1 MAPEHRSTLS
11 RPAGWQGLQ
20 KVAIVGAATL
30 KGKELKETLEDRN
43 FPATEVLLFDDDD
56 ASGQLDVIRD
66 EATFIHAVVRDS
78 FDDVDVAFF
87 ASSEAF
93 TLKTW
98 KQAQKSGAAIVDL
111 SYALEA
117 ERTLRV
123 RSPWLDRE
131 LTAREIS
138 SRAQGAQAGLTLG
151 QHNFGQPGQPGQAGH
166 AAPAA
171 SPAATPAPTSAAL
184 PTLLPTLD
192 IETTAVVCAH
202 PAATIL
208 ALLMVRLQKAGNIR
222 TASATVFDPVSEQG
236 TRGMDE
242 LHQQTLNLL
251 SFQSMPKDVYDMQIA
266 FNMLSRYGEEAKASL
281 EQVTDRVARH
291 FTHLTRGKAPLPAL
305 QVLQAPTFHGH
316 AISLYFEPETK
327 TTAQDLQA
335 AIAGDHINL
344 VSQDEDGPSNVT
356 AAGQEDILV
365 TLRADRNA
373 GPSGDRGFWLWAT
386 GDNLKISAITALECA
401 MGLAAG
407 RPSGKIQ

>member
-11 RPAGWQGLQ
+11 RPVGWQGLN

-43 FPATEVLLFDDDD
+43 FPSTEVLLLDDDD

-66 EATFIHAVVRDS
+66 EATFIHTVVRDS
-78 FDDVDVAFF
+78 FDDVDLAFF
-87 ASSEAF
+87 ASSEDF
-93 TLKTW
+93 TLKNW

-131 LTAREIS
+131 LSAREIS
-138 SRAQGAQAGLTLG
+138 ARG
-151 QHNFGQPGQPGQAGH
+151 QHPGAHPAG

-171 SPAATPAPTSAAL
+171 PTAL
-184 PTLLPTLD
+184 PTLDL
-192 IETTAVVCAH
+192 ETTAVVVAH
-202 PAATIL
+202 PAATML
-208 ALLMVRLQKAGNIR
+208 ALLMVRLQKAGALR

-236 TRGMDE
+236 KRGMDE

-291 FTHLTRGKAPLPAL
+291 FTHITRGKAQLPAL

-316 AISLYFEPETK
+316 AISLYFETETK
-327 TTAQDLQA
+327 TTAQELQSV
-335 AIAGDHINL
+335 ISGDHINV

-356 AAGQEDILV
+356 AAGQDEILV
-365 TLRADRNA
+365 SLRADRNA
-373 GPSGDRGFWLWAT
+373 GANGDRGFLLWAA

-401 MGLAAG
+401 LVLAAA

>member
-43 FPATEVLLFDDDD
+43 FPATEVLLLDDDD

-66 EATFIHAVVRDS
+66 EATFIHAVARDS

-87 ASSEAF
+87 ASSEDF

-98 KQAQKSGAAIVDL
+98 KQAQKSGSAIVDL

-138 SRAQGAQAGLTLG
+138 SRGQGGIGA
-151 QHNFGQPGQPGQAGH
+151 HSFGQPGQPGQPGQGQPGQAGAATA
-166 AAPAA
+166 AAPA
-171 SPAATPAPTSAAL
+171 PIPTTL
-184 PTLLPTLD
+184 PTVLPTFD

-202 PAATIL
+202 PAATML

-236 TRGMDE
+236 KRGMDE

-251 SFQSMPKDVYDMQIA
+251 AFQSMPKDVYDMQIA

-281 EQVTDRVARH
+281 EQVTDRIARH
-291 FTHLTRGKAPLPAL
+291 FTHITRGKAALPAL

-327 TTAQDLQA
+327 TTAQELQS
-335 AIAGDHINL
+335 AIAGDHVNL

-373 GPSGDRGFWLWAT
+373 GPNGDRGFWLWAT

-401 MGLAAG
+401 MVLAAG

>member
-11 RPAGWQGLQ
+11 RPAGWQGLH

-43 FPATEVLLFDDDD
+43 FPSTEILLLDDDD
-56 ASGQLDVIRD
+56 ASGQLDVVRD

-78 FDDVDVAFF
+78 FDDVDLAFF
-87 ASSEAF
+87 ASSEDF
-93 TLKTW
+93 TLKNW

-131 LTAREIS
+131 LTAREINA
-138 SRAQGAQAGLTLG
+138 RGHGTG
-151 QHNFGQPGQPGQAGH
+151 THQPSA
-166 AAPAA
+166 
-171 SPAATPAPTSAAL
+171 AATPTTL
-184 PTLLPTLD
+184 PTGFPNLD
-192 IETTAVVCAH
+192 LETTAVVVAH
-202 PAATIL
+202 PAATML
-208 ALLMVRLQKAGNIR
+208 ALLMVRLQKAGALR

-236 TRGMDE
+236 KRGMDE

-266 FNMLSRYGEEAKASL
+266 FNLLSRYGEEAKASL
-281 EQVTDRVARH
+281 EQVTDRIARH
-291 FTHLTRGKAPLPAL
+291 FAHITRGKAQLPAL

-316 AISLYFEPETK
+316 AISLYFETETK
-327 TTAQDLQA
+327 TTAQELQA
-335 AIAGDHINL
+335 AIAGDHINV

-356 AAGQEDILV
+356 AAGQDEILV
-365 TLRADRNA
+365 SLRADRNGGA
-373 GPSGDRGFWLWAT
+373 NGDRGFWLWAA

-401 MGLAAG
+401 LVLAAA